1 MMKKTSRIHMPIY
14 NDGLFEVFE
23 IIEDDSVQANTSLQS
38 KDISMTYQE
47 LGVSDRL
54 RSDLDSHDI
63 DIQLKIRVP
72 YVKGF
77 IDSMSVLKIDEH
89 FYKVYNIYHFVDNNG
104 FKQSDITLVNWEG
117 EYDEENGFCQC
128 IK

>member
-1 MMKKTSRIHMPIY
+1 MPIY

-47 LGVSDRL
+47 LGISDRL

-89 FYKVYNIYHFVDNNG
+89 YYKVYNIYHFVDNNCPFVFVSAVVCFCSSLAFG
-104 FKQSDITLVNWEG
+104 FMYIVHSALTHPVI
-117 EYDEENGFCQC
+117 F
-128 IK
+128 

>member
-1 MMKKTSRIHMPIY
+1 MPIY

-47 LGVSDRL
+47 LGISDRL

-63 DIQLKIRVP
+63 DSELPR
-72 YVKGF
+72 
-77 IDSMSVLKIDEH
+77 L
-89 FYKVYNIYHFVDNNG
+89 
-104 FKQSDITLVNWEG
+104 TLRLEVGASCFNH
-117 EYDEENGFCQC
+117 YSL
-128 IK
+128 

>member
-1 MMKKTSRIHMPIY
+1 MPIY

-63 DIQLKIRVP
+63 DI
-72 YVKGF
+72 
-77 IDSMSVLKIDEH
+77 
-89 FYKVYNIYHFVDNNG
+89 N
-104 FKQSDITLVNWEG
+104 
-117 EYDEENGFCQC
+117 
-128 IK
+128 